1 MKTNQNFSNGLMIIF
16 LTITGLC
23 YAQSDLKP
31 PVQSSQF
38 SAGISLG
45 HYRYDPGVAVEVTTP
60 AFLKDNLSLRFR
72 TSVQWLE
79 EYKSV
84 YDHWASYN
92 TYNLGLV
99 YYAQIVDR
107 TRFYSEVGMLSII
120 PDIKFSDEVSLEGFY
135 ILNGLEILLFTKP
148 DFSMALSLAIGPS
161 FIEAYADKIEGR
173 PRYGSGL
180 SYITGVRAY
189 FGNMKE

>member
-1 MKTNQNFSNGLMIIF
+1 MKTNKNFSSGLMILF
-16 LTITGLC
+16 LTISGFS

-38 SAGISLG
+38 SAGLSMG
-45 HYRYDPGVAVEVTTP
+45 HYRYDPGVAFELTTP
-60 AFLKDNLSLRFR
+60 AFLKDNLSLRFK

-79 EYKSV
+79 EYKSA
-84 YDHWASYN
+84 YHHWASYN
-92 TYNLGLV
+92 TYSLGLV

-107 TRFYSEVGMLSII
+107 SRFYSEVGMLSII
-120 PDIKFSDEVSLEGFY
+120 PNIKFSDEASLEGFY
-135 ILNGLEILLFTKP
+135 ILNGLEILLLTKP
-148 DFSMALSLAIGPS
+148 DFSLWLSLGIGPS

-189 FGNMKE
+189 FGKMKE